1 MRKLLV
7 LMLVLGLASWASAS
21 PVSISGPTSLTI
33 GQTGTY
39 TISLSGTP
47 RVICFDMDIH
57 LNNELCPSSN
67 WTIIATNID
76 TGYNYIGDPLHTP
89 PNYGKE
95 ITAMQSSGNTPVGDD
110 WITFQITN
118 VDQTSNWTNITL
130 EEVSFWDT
138 NWLQITD
145 MVLNS
150 LAVHN
155 IPEPMTLVLLGLGG
169 LFLRRRK

>member
-7 LMLVLGLASWASAS
+7 LMLVLGLASLASAS

-57 LNNELCPSSN
+57 LSNELCPSSN
-67 WTIIATNID
+67 WTIIATNVD
-76 TGYNYIGDPLHTP
+76 TGYSYILDPFTTP

-95 ITAMQSSGNTPVGDD
+95 ITAAQPTGTNPIGDD

-118 VDQTSNWTNITL
+118 VDQTDNWTDITL
-130 EEVSFWDT
+130 EEIAFWDT
-138 NWLQITD
+138 NWSQILNMT
-145 MVLNS
+145 LNS
-150 LAVHN
+150 LSVHN